1 MRAHQ
6 GSSSRCRSTAG
17 EERWRQKT
25 GGSDR
30 VATDGSV
37 AYVGG
42 EGSGTLTS
50 PGSGRRRP
58 SSGAWISDAA
68 RVLTPTI
75 VQDGLV
81 AAGRDNVGGHN
92 VVVGLEADGTP
103 RWRFE
108 PPGRGRI
115 AAFTVAADRVIV

>member
-1 MRAHQ
+1 MLA
-6 GSSSRCRSTAG
+6 GAPGELVALSVDDG

-50 PGSGRRRP
+50 LAVDD
-58 SSGAWISDAA
+58 GAEQWHMDLEAA

-75 VQDGLV
+75 VEDGLV

-92 VVVGLEADGTP
+92 VVVGLEADGTQ

-108 PPGRGRI
+108 PLGRGRI
-115 AAFTVAADRVIV
+115 AAFAVARTG